1 MQRLWGGL
9 ADPYQIGGI
18 GPHHGS
24 HIYFFLVL
32 YAMIRDM
39 EELLQW
45 GGEEWLAIAGSI
57 RIPSSSK
64 RTESN
69 SPDKHTLAWSMFY
82 GLLSMICCSACCTS
96 FLARTTTH
104 YPSELVRRPGFPGKR
119 HSENVACKRLLRS
132 MSPRSTEY
140 SVYSSRQHCTEYIC
154 IFDAIIDSEL
164 PPSLA
169 FFQFMQPFA
178 KGIRMSASPRPPFG
192 VGID

>member
-1 MQRLWGGL
+1 MTPQCKLPLHDYRVHFAVLSKTPNEWLLVLRFLQGVRVVSVWLNGITRSSYATSVGGL

-24 HIYFFLVL
+24 HIYFLLVL

-104 YPSELVRRPGFPGKR
+104 
-119 HSENVACKRLLRS
+119 
-132 MSPRSTEY
+132 
-140 SVYSSRQHCTEYIC
+140 
-154 IFDAIIDSEL
+154 
-164 PPSLA
+164 
-169 FFQFMQPFA
+169 
-178 KGIRMSASPRPPFG
+178 
-192 VGID
+192 